1 MQKLTFFKCFSI
13 CQSRK
18 ISFLISQSIR
28 CLILLSLFIL
38 SAQAIPPKPVA
49 TQTPGYYRMALGKFE
64 VTALYDGFVMI
75 DPSLMKG
82 AEKKDIQILLT
93 NKFANSALGL
103 QTSVNT
109 YLINTGTHLILVD
122 TGAGECL
129 STTTGHLIQN
139 ILAAGYQVDQID
151 TILLTHLHVDHVCGI
166 SDKDGNTLFANAKVW
181 VADAEA
187 NYWLNPDN
195 MTDELKASFNMVKDA
210 LAPYIATNRFAT
222 YKPMDQLLPGLTIV
236 PAYGHTPG
244 HSAYQFQSEGQTL
257 LIWGDIVHNHA
268 VQFQRPEVS
277 FDFDTDSQ
285 KAMKIR
291 AQLFSDVAKNRWW
304 VAGAHL
310 PFPGLGHL
318 LAEAETY
325 HWIPIE
331 YAPVQ

>member
-1 MQKLTFFKCFSI
+1 MKKLTFYRYFSF
-13 CQSRK
+13 CHTCEAS
-18 ISFLISQSIR
+18 SFFSQFMR

-38 SAQAIPPKPVA
+38 SAHAMPPKPVA
-49 TQTPGYYRMALGKFE
+49 TQAPGYYRMALGKFE
-64 VTALYDGFVMI
+64 ITALYDGFVMI

-93 NKFANSALGL
+93 NMFANSVMGL

-109 YLINTGTHLILVD
+109 YLINTGTNLILVD
-122 TGAGECL
+122 TGAGGCL

-139 ILAAGYQVDQID
+139 IQAAGYQADQID

-166 SDKDGNTLFANAKVW
+166 SDKQGNTLFPNAKVW

-195 MTDELKASFNMVKDA
+195 ITDELKASFNMVKDA
-210 LAPYIATNRFAT
+210 LAPYIATNHFAT
-222 YKPMDQLLPGLTIV
+222 YKPTGQLLPGLTIV

-285 KAMKIR
+285 LAVKTRK
-291 AQLFSDVAKNRWW
+291 QLFADVAKNRWW

-318 LAEAETY
+318 MAEPNAY

-331 YAPVQ
+331 YAPIQ